1 MGVLDELKRQA
12 ERRKEEEARAAE
24 QKAARLSEARDVVS
38 PAIARIRD
46 YLVELAEQ
54 LRVVNPE
61 ISVDFRIRD
70 VGTLDGLRQGGYRES
85 HETDKGQGGSVSF
98 AFVLENP
105 RHYRFDI
112 NVPGQ
117 VDSWLNDLKR
127 QGLKLDH
134 AQVLEE
140 SSVGHRVWVN
150 AAGFVPVRLRFGAD
164 LENGSIV
171 LTVQNYDE
179 LGEMRHRIRPEQ
191 VDEHFLDE
199 LGRYILRKPNRF
211 LRFEVPAE
219 MRDRLRKR
227 IEADQKRKEVELG
240 GPMGAL
246 SSRIRGLFK
255 RRFVLH
261 LRYGDKTYRAD
272 DEGESFVLGRGDNCD
287 IVVNAK
293 HVSRRHAR
301 IEWRLGEFVL
311 IDESRNGT
319 SVTTPERE
327 GVHLRREEITLT
339 GSGIISLGAPIEAD
353 AEHLVHYSV

>member
-24 QKAARLSEARDVVS
+24 EKAARLSQARDVVT
-38 PAIARIRD
+38 PALARIHE
-46 YLVELAEQ
+46 YLREFTEQ
-54 LRVVNPE
+54 LRVVQPE
-61 ISVDFRIRD
+61 IIVDFHIKD
-70 VGTLDGLRQGGYRES
+70 VGTMDGLRQGGYRES
-85 HETDKGQGGSVSF
+85 RDAEAAGNSSVSF

-112 NVPGQ
+112 SVPGQ
-117 VDSWLNDLKR
+117 VENWLNDLKR

-140 SSVGHRVWVN
+140 SSIGHRVWVN

-164 LENGSIV
+164 LDNGSIV
-171 LTVQNYDE
+171 LSVQNYDE

-227 IEADQKRKEVELG
+227 IEEDQKRKQEELG

-246 SSRIRGLFK
+246 SSRIRALFK
-255 RRFVLH
+255 RRFVLQ
-261 LRYGDKTYRAD
+261 LRYGDKTYRTD
-272 DEGESFVLGRGDNCD
+272 DEAESFVLGRGDNCEL
-287 IVVNAK
+287 VVNAK

-319 SVTTPERE
+319 YVTTPDRE
-327 GVHLRREEITLT
+327 GVHLRHEEITLT
-339 GSGIISLGAPIEAD
+339 GSGIISLGAPIDAD
-353 AEHLVHYSV
+353 AEHLIHYSL